1 MAIAQLESNNHSLLC
16 KSYLGRITEKSIRAE
31 ALLCMSKSTEK
42 TMSAIINQYRQLD
55 VEFVVLNDLA
65 KRLRTA
71 GAKISVRKV
80 GNIHR
85 ITMLKEPTIA
95 TVEQILGYANSASGK
110 AIADEENQIN
120 NKAILFSNDSPDMPS
135 STLEPAIEGEASQ
148 PLEIATVEEL
158 KALPVKKLQELAALH
173 KIKGRTKMNSE
184 KLVEKLHGMVEKNQ
198 LN

>member
-1 MAIAQLESNNHSLLC
+1 
-16 KSYLGRITEKSIRAE
+16 
-31 ALLCMSKSTEK
+31 
-42 TMSAIINQYRQLD
+42 MSAIINQYRQLD